1 MENNRP
7 RGRERHVSGPGKKV
21 EKHGKGL
28 GSGPVGEAGGYDG
41 RQGRRMEVKH
51 LWPSPDSAP

>member
-28 GSGPVGEAGGYDG
+28 GSGPVGRKLKITENEKYT
-41 RQGRRMEVKH
+41 
-51 LWPSPDSAP
+51 L